1 MDRFGVPCL
10 DLLLSQVVSNERMLD
25 PDDMRTERLGGPV
38 ARLDSIAHVGHM
50 MLSNAITS
58 QLLRRLPKVVRTC
71 SRDCASS
78 PDVVWTSS
86 WSVGSRAKPN
96 SGVVEI
102 DRGILDQMSSKLG
115 NDIINDDANRD
126 PPI

>member
-1 MDRFGVPCL
+1 
-10 DLLLSQVVSNERMLD
+10 MLD
-25 PDDMRTERLGGPV
+25 PDDMWTDRLGDLV
-38 ARLDSIAHVGHM
+38 ARLEHVAQVGHM

-78 PDVVWTSS
+78 PDVVWNSS
-86 WSVGSRAKPN
+86 WSVGSRAKPT

-102 DRGILDQMSSKLG
+102 DRGILDQMSSTLG
-115 NDIINDDANRD
+115 NDIIDDDASD